1 MAIPY
6 VDLDSKFPKELDN
19 FEDFIDPDVSTLP
32 LLSQYEEAVGSGDLS
47 TAANILNA
55 NPILKRMIVSAG
67 NLNKIKDAIVAVQRF
82 YFEGVE
88 DNLKNIFEDKGV
100 WVSSI
105 QYKRWDMVSYNGLT
119 YLAFN
124 DTTPVGTLPTN
135 AAHFRPIS
143 IKGDKGDKGDP
154 GLNLVYR
161 GTWNI
166 EVSYAAKDVVTW
178 QNSLYVADVDNA
190 HVAPHNSYDWT
201 LMLSFKQEV
210 TFTDY
215 IALDSGQGICY
226 VNLFDSHAFVRK
238 KYSYNGVYDVRIT
251 ALPSGCKRTLVFS
264 GDSTLGSGTVTLPAG
279 KTYRGVQ
286 VTIPQAAE
294 GHSSYEFNISA
305 DGLDVYITKN

>member
-6 VDLDSKFPKELDN
+6 IDLDSKFPKELDN

-47 TAANILNA
+47 AAANILNA

-82 YFEGVE
+82 YFEEVE
-88 DNLKNIFEDKGV
+88 DNLKNIFENRGV

-161 GTWNI
+161 GVWNL

-190 HVAPHNSYDWT
+190 HVAPHDSPDWT
-201 LMLSFKQEV
+201 LMLSLKQEV

-215 IALDSGQGICY
+215 TALDGGQAICY
-226 VNLFDSHAFVRK
+226 VDLTSSHAFIKRK
-238 KYSYNGVYDVRIT
+238 FFYNGTYDIRIT
-251 ALPSGCKRTLVFS
+251 ALPSGCNRTLVIM
-264 GDSTLGSGTVTLPAG
+264 GDSTLGSGAVTLPAG
-279 KTYRGVQ
+279 KKYKGVQ
-286 VTIPQAAE
+286 VIIPSAVEAY
-294 GHSSYEFNISA
+294 SSYEFNVSA
-305 DGLDVYITKN
+305 DGLEAYITKN